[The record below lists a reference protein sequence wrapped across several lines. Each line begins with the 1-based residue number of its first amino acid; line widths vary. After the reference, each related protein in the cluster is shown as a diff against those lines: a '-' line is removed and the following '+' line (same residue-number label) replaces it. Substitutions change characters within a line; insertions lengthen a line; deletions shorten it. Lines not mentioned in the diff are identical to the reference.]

1 MKKKFLSLALALVLC
16 LGLSLPAAASDMGK
30 VGTYTTISAG
40 HSHTGAVDQSGTLWM
55 WGANKFS
62 QLGNR
67 LAYDTEYW
75 TGNYQSIPVKVLDDV
90 ASISCGNSHT
100 AAIKTDGSLWMWGFD
115 KYGQI
120 GVGGNVDFKDESIP
134 LQLVPVKV
142 MDGVAAVSC
151 GEYFT
156 AAIKTD
162 GSLWTWGS
170 NLSGQI
176 GNGGGGNVQTEY
188 GTANQ
193 NVPVKIL
200 DNVAAVSCGWD
211 HAAAIK
217 TDGSLWTWGDGS
229 YFKLG
234 NGLASN
240 IYDDGMHGDN
250 QLVPIKVMDGVAAV
264 SCGREF
270 TAAIKT
276 DGSLWMWGN
285 NVFGQVG
292 SGSSNYTKYN
302 NACQST
308 PVKIMDG
315 VSAVGCG
322 EYFTVAIKTNGSLW
336 AWGYNWDGQ
345 LGNGGKGNV
354 VQDAG
359 ERQICQT
366 VPVKV
371 MDNVAAVSCGGSH
384 TVVVKTDGSL
394 WTCGANYYGQLGNGN
409 QGNFHS
415 TTWPNSPSQDIFGKI
430 MDNIKL
436 PKSSLP
442 SIPAAP
448 SSQTAQPSTD
458 KLTVD
463 GKSQVP
469 TAYKIGGNN
478 YFKLRDVAA
487 MLSGTSKQFSVGYD
501 GSVILTTGQPYQSV
515 GGELSGPASGVQ
527 SASVSNNVVYING
540 VKAELTAYQ
549 IGGNNYFKLRDL
561 GKALNF
567 YVGWSQE
574 RGVYIETD
582 KPYQD

>member
-1 MKKKFLSLALALVLC
+1 MD
-16 LGLSLPAAASDMGK
+16 G
-30 VGTYTTISAG
+30 
-40 HSHTGAVDQSGTLWM
+40 
-55 WGANKFS
+55 
-62 QLGNR
+62 
-67 LAYDTEYW
+67 
-75 TGNYQSIPVKVLDDV
+75 V
-90 ASISCGNSHT
+90 ATVSCGENFT
-100 AAIKTDGSLWMWGFD
+100 AAVKADGSLWMWGTNIS
-115 KYGQI
+115 GQL
-120 GVGGNVDFKDESIP
+120 GNGGGGNTQTEYGIAYQNVP
-134 LQLVPVKV
+134 LKV
-142 MDGVAAVSC
+142 MDGVIAVSC
-151 GEYFT
+151 GWDHV

-162 GSLWTWGS
+162 GSLWTWGNGS
-170 NLSGQI
+170 DFKL
-176 GNGGGGNVQTEY
+176 GNGLASNVDYPNPGVHGKDQSTPAKVMD
-188 GTANQ
+188 G
-193 NVPVKIL
+193 VV
-200 DNVAAVSCGWD
+200 AVSCGRS
-211 HAAAIK
+211 HTAVIK
-217 TDGSLWTWGDGS
+217 TDGSLWTWGYNLYGP
-229 YFKLG
+229 LG
-234 NGLASN
+234 NGGGGNLTSSN
-240 IYDDGMHGDN
+240 N
-250 QLVPIKVMDGVAAV
+250 TWQTTPVKVMDDVIAI
-264 SCGREF
+264 SCNEYN
-270 TAAIKT
+270 TTAIKA
-276 DGSLWMWGN
+276 DGSLWTWGN
-285 NVFGQVG
+285 N
-292 SGSSNYTKYN
+292 
-302 NACQST
+302 
-308 PVKIMDG
+308 
-315 VSAVGCG
+315 
-322 EYFTVAIKTNGSLW
+322 W
-336 AWGYNWDGQ
+336 HGQ

-354 VQDAG
+354 AENAG
-359 ERQICQT
+359 ERQIHQT

-394 WTCGANYYGQLGNGN
+394 WTCGANYYGQLGNSN

-415 TTWPNSPSQDIFGKI
+415 TVWPDSPSQDTFGKI

-436 PKSSLP
+436 PKSSAP
-442 SIPAAP
+442 STPAAP
-448 SSQTAQPSTD
+448 SGQTAQPSTD

-487 MLSGTSKQFSVGYD
+487 MLNGTSKQFSVGYD